1 MKQLLKYINESK
13 YNSSN
18 LEDLKKQLLKLQKD
32 DKLYCL
38 WGVRQKATDASGKD
52 RMVDSACS
60 IIKVSDKKYVICSD
74 IFFKGHELLKMAC
87 KDAGISTWWS
97 ALSGFA
103 IRLDYEDM
111 LKALDSMPKF
121 FSKVIGKGT
130 IWTYLSFDKSE
141 CEKECESQVRPF
153 EITSL
158 EDEIKGI
165 EQGIKELEEKKKKL
179 QELKKVQAEED
190 MWHYVNSEK

>member
-1 MKQLLKYINESK
+1 MKSLNNYINESE
-13 YNSSN
+13 YRSSN
-18 LEDLKKQLLKLQKD
+18 LEDLKKQLLKLNKN

-38 WGVRQKATDASGKD
+38 WGVREKITDASGKD

-74 IFFKGHELLKMAC
+74 MFFKGHELLKMAC
-87 KDAGISTWWS
+87 KDADISTWWS
-97 ALSGFA
+97 TLSGYA

-121 FSKVIGKGT
+121 FNKVIGKGT
-130 IWTYLSFDKSE
+130 IWTYLSFDKKE

-153 EITSL
+153 VITSL
-158 EDEIKGI
+158 ENEIKGI

-179 QELKKVQAEED
+179 QELKAAQ
-190 MWHYVNSEK
+190 NSESDWKEESK